1 MEYPGNIESIERH
14 DVVITAGGT
23 REPIDDVRFVTNFS
37 NGALGH
43 ALAGEFASYDRDVL
57 LLAPKSVMD
66 RHGPIEGV
74 EHRPFSSCADLDQ
87 QLKSI
92 KSARIVLQ
100 AAAVADYSP
109 VPHDG
114 KISSDQD
121 EMIVRM
127 RRNPKILA
135 GLREHFGKHT
145 YIVGFKLLSGVSSG
159 ELIEVAHN
167 QITANQT
174 DMSVANDLRSIH
186 PNTRT
191 VYAVPKGQY
200 PSLRINGSTREV
212 SRHLASH
219 ILLMSAAREG
229 VNHG

>member
-1 MEYPGNIESIERH
+1 MEYPGTFEPIERH

-37 NGALGH
+37 GGALGH
-43 ALAGEFASYDRDVL
+43 NLAREFASFDQNVL
-57 LLAPKSVMD
+57 LLAPNNVMD
-66 RHGPIEGV
+66 RYGAIEGV
-74 EHRPFSSCADLDQ
+74 EHRPFTSCADLDQ
-87 QLKSI
+87 QLKAV
-92 KSARIVLQ
+92 KQARIVLQ

-114 KISSDQD
+114 KISSDHD
-121 EMIVRM
+121 EMVIRM
-127 RRNPKILA
+127 QRNPKILA

-159 ELIEVAHN
+159 ELIEVARN
-167 QITANQT
+167 QIAGNHT
-174 DMSVANDLRSIH
+174 DMCVANDLRSIH
-186 PNTRT
+186 PKTRT
-191 VYAVPKGQY
+191 VYAVPRGQY